1 MSEPNVSN
9 QSVACIRFVRLR
21 RLSERSLNHWTR
33 EMKRAQKDLRSG
45 DERNARDAVVWLK
58 GYLKALDDVDQ
69 TNVAGEA
76 RAAKD

>member
-21 RLSERSLNHWTR
+21 RLSKRSLKHWTR

-45 DERNARDAVVWLK
+45 DERNARESVVWLK
-58 GYLKALDDVDQ
+58 GYLKALDDVEQ
-69 TNVAGEA
+69 PNN
-76 RAAKD
+76 